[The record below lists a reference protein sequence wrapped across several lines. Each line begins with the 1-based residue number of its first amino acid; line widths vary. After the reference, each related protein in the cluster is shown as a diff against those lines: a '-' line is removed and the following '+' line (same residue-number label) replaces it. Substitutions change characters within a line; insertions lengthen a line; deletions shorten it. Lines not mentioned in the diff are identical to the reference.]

1 MLLAPVAEGRVR
13 TLFIVLT
20 VSAPFIGLPGGRT
33 MLVQLLHADPL
44 VIAISLVALLVF
56 VVAPLGRWTLLGRRE
71 SVPAGLHPWAVGV
84 ES

>member
-1 MLLAPVAEGRVR
+1 
-13 TLFIVLT
+13 
-20 VSAPFIGLPGGRT
+20 

-71 SVPAGLHPWAVGV
+71 GSGLLV
-84 ES
+84 EAPSTGRDR

>member
-1 MLLAPVAEGRVR
+1 
-13 TLFIVLT
+13 
-20 VSAPFIGLPGGRT
+20 

-44 VIAISLVALLVF
+44 VIAISLIALLVF

-71 SVPAGLHPWAVGV
+71 SVPAGLHPLAAGL